1 MTGERELTLK
11 AVLAGVVMAIVFGA
25 ANAYLGMKA
34 GQTVSATIPA
44 AVIGLALFRLPF
56 YRGGVLEQNIART
69 AASVGEALV
78 AGAIF
83 TIPAFLLADVG
94 GRKIWT
100 DLRAHFWEATFI
112 LLAGGLIGVMFII
125 VLRRP
130 LCVDAALPFPEST
143 ASAEIVK
150 AGAEGG
156 TRTRYIFGAMGLGAL
171 LQILKSDKGF
181 LLFREYM
188 AGFLAFPASVV
199 RHFDFRREPLAGVTH
214 AGGIPYS
221 TPSISPALMG
231 IGYIVGPRV
240 GAINFAG
247 GVLAWWVLIP
257 LLLFFDPDLPRR
269 LGQSSWEVISYTV
282 WYNVVRPIA
291 VGAMLVGSG
300 YTLYSMRE
308 ALVRS
313 LRGAVAASAGARAAV
328 AADPTDRDLPLVWI
342 ALSTAALIIPIAAI
356 YYHFTSSI
364 TASLAAALI
373 MTVAGFV
380 LSAVG
385 GYLVGL
391 VGGSNQPVSGLT
403 LSALI
408 VAALVML
415 VLGAKGLA
423 GVAAVLGVAGV
434 VCCACC
440 TSGSLIQDLKAGQLL
455 RGTPWKMEVVEI
467 IAVIL
472 TSVTVMVP
480 IIVLHQSELA
490 SGGIGGKTLPAPQAG
505 LMAQLAAGIVGGQM
519 PWGLILMGIALG
531 FALILISA
539 PSPMLIAV
547 GMYLPFETVAAIF
560 LGGVIQWIAARR
572 GVDEEKGTLVASGLI
587 AGEAIVGIL
596 LAVLFVAGVP
606 SMTRALTGT
615 DELALYTRYGG
626 YLSLAALGTLA
637 YALVEVPRRR

>member
-1 MTGERELTLK
+1 
-11 AVLAGVVMAIVFGA
+11 
-25 ANAYLGMKA
+25 
-34 GQTVSATIPA
+34 
-44 AVIGLALFRLPF
+44 
-56 YRGGVLEQNIART
+56 
-69 AASVGEALV
+69 
-78 AGAIF
+78 
-83 TIPAFLLADVG
+83 
-94 GRKIWT
+94 
-100 DLRAHFWEATFI
+100 
-112 LLAGGLIGVMFII
+112 
-125 VLRRP
+125 VLRRA
-130 LCVDAALPFPEST
+130 LCGDAGLPFPEST
-143 ASAEIVK
+143 ASAAIVK

-156 TRTRYIFGAMGLGAL
+156 PRTRYIFGALGLGAL
-171 LQILKSDKGF
+171 LQILKSDKGC
-181 LLFREYM
+181 LVFREYLS
-188 AGFLAFPASVV
+188 GFLAFPSSVV
-199 RHFDFRREPLAGVTH
+199 RHFDLRREPLAAVTH
-214 AGGIPYS
+214 GGGIPYS
-221 TPSISPALMG
+221 TPAISPALIG

-269 LGQSSWEVISYTV
+269 LGQAPWEVTTHTV
-282 WYNVVRPIA
+282 WYNIVRPIA

-300 YTLYSMRE
+300 YTLYSMRQ
-308 ALVRS
+308 ALARS
-313 LRGAVAASAGARAAV
+313 LRGAWAASAGARAGA
-328 AADPTDRDLPLVWI
+328 AADPTDRDLPLGWI
-342 ALSTAALIIPIAAI
+342 AAATAVLLVPITAI
-356 YYHFTSSI
+356 YYHFTSSLG
-364 TASLAAALI
+364 ASLAAALI

-415 VLGAKGLA
+415 VMGAKGLA
-423 GVAAVLGVAGV
+423 GVAAVLGVASV

-505 LMAQLAAGIVGGQM
+505 LMAQLAGGIVGGQM
-519 PWGLILMGIALG
+519 PWGLIVMGIALG

-572 GVDEEKGTLVASGLI
+572 GAEEEKGTLIASGLI

-606 SMTRALTGT
+606 SITRALTGA

-626 YLSLAALGTLA
+626 WLSLGALAVLG

>member
-1 MTGERELTLK
+1 
-11 AVLAGVVMAIVFGA
+11 
-25 ANAYLGMKA
+25 
-34 GQTVSATIPA
+34 
-44 AVIGLALFRLPF
+44 
-56 YRGGVLEQNIART
+56 
-69 AASVGEALV
+69 
-78 AGAIF
+78 
-83 TIPAFLLADVG
+83 
-94 GRKIWT
+94 
-100 DLRAHFWEATFI
+100 
-112 LLAGGLIGVMFII
+112 
-125 VLRRP
+125 
-130 LCVDAALPFPEST
+130 
-143 ASAEIVK
+143 
-150 AGAEGG
+150 
-156 TRTRYIFGAMGLGAL
+156 
-171 LQILKSDKGF
+171 
-181 LLFREYM
+181 
-188 AGFLAFPASVV
+188 
-199 RHFDFRREPLAGVTH
+199 
-214 AGGIPYS
+214 
-221 TPSISPALMG
+221 
-231 IGYIVGPRV
+231 
-240 GAINFAG
+240 
-247 GVLAWWVLIP
+247 
-257 LLLFFDPDLPRR
+257 
-269 LGQSSWEVISYTV
+269 
-282 WYNVVRPIA
+282 
-291 VGAMLVGSG
+291 
-300 YTLYSMRE
+300 
-308 ALVRS
+308 
-313 LRGAVAASAGARAAV
+313 
-328 AADPTDRDLPLVWI
+328 
-342 ALSTAALIIPIAAI
+342 
-356 YYHFTSSI
+356 
-364 TASLAAALI
+364 

-415 VLGAKGLA
+415 VLGAKGLP
-423 GVAAVLGVAGV
+423 GVAAVLGVASV

-519 PWGLILMGIALG
+519 PWGLIVMGIALG

-572 GVDEEKGTLVASGLI
+572 GAEEEKGTLIASGLI

-606 SMTRALTGT
+606 SITRALTGA
-615 DELALYTRYGG
+615 DELALYTQYGG
-626 YLSLAALGTLA
+626 WMSLGALAVLG